1 VSLVVVV
8 CVWWLGGVSWCFWCI
23 ILVLV
28 LCVLVLPRTR
38 DDDDDDVMTTTTTMR
53 SRFRLHF
60 GTFHEHVVCGVC
72 FFASFMLSSAFDRK
86 KGRSI
91 GKKGRKRNGVFRR
104 SDVRLLWC
112 QFWEGRRDVHTSKTT
127 HQNHKT
133 HKSPTLTTPLT
144 MKSNA

>member
-1 VSLVVVV
+1 VLWVLWVPGGGFGLCLCLSSLACWFQQV
-8 CVWWLGGVSWCFWCI
+8 GFT
-23 ILVLV
+23 
-28 LCVLVLPRTR
+28 RTH
-38 DDDDDDVMTTTTTMR
+38 DDDDEDVMTTTTTMR